1 MLSVGVLASGAG
13 SNLAA
18 LLDSI
23 HSGRIQARVAVV
35 ITNVPGALAA
45 EKARAAGIPTVCLPH
60 GDYPS
65 REAFEAAIQKEL
77 EGHGVELL
85 VLAGFMRLLGAAF
98 VRSWHGRLLNVHPSL
113 LPAFPGVAS
122 HVQALAAGVRI
133 TGCTVHLVDE
143 GTDTGPIV
151 AQAAVPILA
160 TDSAESLH
168 KRIQEQEHRLLPW
181 VVGLFA
187 RGLVHLEGR
196 SVRLD
201 LPVDGAPPPLIV
213 PPLEASS

>member
-18 LLDSI
+18 LLESI
-23 HSGRIQARVAVV
+23 SAGRIEARVAVV

-45 EKARAAGIPTVCLPH
+45 EKARAAGIPAVCLPH

-65 REAFEAAIQKEL
+65 REAFEGAIQEEL
-77 EGHGVELL
+77 ERHGVELL
-85 VLAGFMRLLGAAF
+85 VLAGFMRLLGPAF

-122 HVQALAAGVRI
+122 HVQALSAGVRI

-151 AQAAVPILA
+151 AQAAVPILQDD
-160 TDSAESLH
+160 TAETLH
-168 KRIQEQEHRLLPW
+168 QRIQRQEHRLLPW

-187 RGLVHLEGR
+187 RGLVRLEGR
-196 SVRLD
+196 KVHLD
-201 LPVDGAPPPLIV
+201 LTETDQPPLIV
-213 PPLEASS
+213 PAPEVSP